1 MCMAVAL
8 LCPLTS
14 FGQETVVNGVVYSL
28 STYSHTAR
36 IYSRVE
42 NEITDTLVIPRSIIV
57 NGEEYSVK
65 SDLYPAFKQA
75 KMKVLIWE
83 ADCDIQEKNFY
94 NCPNLTALIIRGEVE
109 NIDNEA
115 FSYCTNLEKITFNE
129 GLTYIGRAAFE
140 GCSSIKEITIPSNV
154 TMIDVRAFSDC
165 TSLKKV
171 VIKNKTLENE
181 VNRYTNMLFK
191 NTPFA
196 QAKAQQPAGKRKPN
210 QAVTN
215 DSRFKVN
222 KKTGVVVY

>member
-1 MCMAVAL
+1 MAVAIL
-8 LCPLTS
+8 FFPAFS
-14 FGQETVVNGVVYSL
+14 FGQKAVVDGVVYSL
-28 STYSHTAR
+28 SIYSQDAT
-36 IYSRVE
+36 IYSRID
-42 NEITDTLVIPRSIIV
+42 NQLPDTLIIPKSI
-57 NGEEYSVK
+57 EYQGSEYVVR

-83 ADCDIQEKNFY
+83 ADCSIKEKNFY
-94 NCPNLTALIIRGEVE
+94 NCPNLTTIIIKGQVE
-109 NIDNEA
+109 DIENEA

-140 GCSSIKEITIPSNV
+140 GCSSIKEITVPASV
-154 TMIDVRAFSDC
+154 TMIDVRAFSEC
-165 TSLKKV
+165 SSLKKV
-171 VIKNKTLENE
+171 VIKNKNLENE

-196 QAKAQQPAGKRKPN
+196 QVKAQQPAGKRKPN